1 MQISDISK
9 ALIHLLIL
17 NGQKVVSKTKIEEIF
32 DYIFINFFNTVI
44 KEESIGFL
52 IDIES
57 KRIKKEL
64 FKSMNSNFDKYIS
77 LGELKRDLK
86 EIIMVKLS
94 KLDNP
99 VLRINF
105 KNIRSV
111 KGKFN
116 YRLLLT
122 VYKYFLGIDFD

>member
-1 MQISDISK
+1 M
-9 ALIHLLIL
+9 LIL